1 MDEKD
6 YVVQAEAFSG
16 YANKYPDADLIK
28 LFEQWSE
35 SKDMYGSDKVGVW
48 RLARRSRK
56 RQERIINEDGEEY
69 VRLSAVLEI
78 ILQADLAR
86 VDRLLEK
93 RKETDSDIQD
103 VKQEKGHVSL

>member
-6 YVVQAEAFSG
+6 YAVQAETFSD
-16 YANKYPDADLIK
+16 YANKYPDADLIT

-48 RLARRSRK
+48 RLARCSRK
-56 RQERIINEDGEEY
+56 RQERIISEEGEEY
-69 VRLSAVLEI
+69 TRLSAVLEI
-78 ILQADLAR
+78 VLQADLAH

-93 RKETDSDIQD
+93 RKEADS
-103 VKQEKGHVSL
+103 VV